1 MGKHVDK
8 AGMVKRYI
16 RAIIVTVLAVII
28 MIVGISLM
36 TKKDY
41 TATEQ
46 VFGIILVGLSVFC
59 YISAISIA
67 IRARK
72 DNTYYYSD
80 GQSSSSV
87 EVTSNNDK
95 TDWDKEF
102 IKAFSHATYA
112 SDMYVKVS
120 DETVDVEINGDC
132 WTGKGPE
139 ADAKE
144 KAYRQERATK
154 EAQEIFKQV
163 AKRCP
168 KHYALHIIYR

>member
-8 AGMVKRYI
+8 AGMTKRYFK
-16 RAIIVTVLAVII
+16 AILIAASGLIV
-28 MIVGISLM
+28 MIVGISLI

-41 TATEQ
+41 TASEQ
-46 VFGIILVGLSVFC
+46 VFGLIFIGLSVFC
-59 YISAISIA
+59 YINAIKIA
-67 IRARK
+67 VTAKK
-72 DNTYYYSD
+72 DNTYYSSNS
-80 GQSSSSV
+80 QSSSSSV
-87 EVTSNNDK
+87 STSSNDK
-95 TDWDKEF
+95 IDWDNEF
-102 IKAFSHATYA
+102 IKAFSHAIYA

-120 DETVDVEINGDC
+120 DEIVDVEINGDY

>member
-16 RAIIVTVLAVII
+16 RAVIMLIFAVLVMAA
-28 MIVGISLM
+28 GISLL

-46 VFGIILVGLSVFC
+46 VFGIIFLALSAVG
-59 YISAISIA
+59 YISAIKIA
-67 IRARK
+67 ISAKK
-72 DNTYYYSD
+72 DNTYYTGGSTTETYKETK
-80 GQSSSSV
+80 SSS
-87 EVTSNNDK
+87 DI
-95 TDWDKEF
+95 DWDKEF
-102 IKAFSHATYA
+102 IDAFSHATYA
-112 SDMYVKVS
+112 VDMYVKVS
-120 DETVDVEINGDC
+120 YDTVDVEINGDY

-144 KAYRQERATK
+144 KALRQERATK

-168 KHYALHIIYR
+168 KHYSLHIIYR

>member
-8 AGMVKRYI
+8 AGMVKRYV
-16 RAIIVTVLAVII
+16 RAIIMLIFAVLVMAA
-28 MIVGISLM
+28 GISLL

-46 VFGIILVGLSVFC
+46 VFGLIFLALSAVG
-59 YISAISIA
+59 YISAIKIA
-67 IRARK
+67 ISARK
-72 DNTYYYSD
+72 DNTYYSSNSSTSETYKESK
-80 GQSSSSV
+80 SSS
-87 EVTSNNDK
+87 DI
-95 TDWDKEF
+95 DWDKEF
-102 IKAFSHATYA
+102 IEAFTHATYA
-112 SDMYVKVS
+112 VDMYVKVS
-120 DETVDVEINGDC
+120 DDTVDVEINGDY

-144 KAYRQERATK
+144 KALRQERATK

-168 KHYALHIIYR
+168 RHYSLHIIYR